1 MSESIR
7 ILLVEDRPLD
17 AELVARALHKAGVG
31 NTIERV
37 DTAPAFLE
45 KLKSFEPDI
54 ILSDYSMPN
63 FAGCDALVL
72 AREHAP
78 HVPFVF
84 LSGTIGEEIAIE
96 SLRSGA
102 VDYILKN
109 NMGRLA
115 TAIERALRD
124 AREKAIKENAE
135 RELRRVQERFA
146 LFMQHLPGPAFIKT
160 IDGRLQFVNR
170 AFERMASRSSDEII
184 GRTNGDIWPQQA
196 AIYDANDAWV
206 RQHNHVLQAFETYSG
221 PGGDRCYLMHKFPI
235 PDSDGRPAMIGG
247 AAVDFTA
254 RLEAE
259 QKLARLSRIH
269 RVLSGINSTIVRVR
283 DRGELLREACRIA
296 VEHGG
301 FRFAWVGLG
310 DGDATP
316 AIAAYRGLDAAATG
330 RFLEGATPFHPQGIA
345 ARAIRE
351 GAALVINDLAAP
363 GNAVPPLPGV
373 TTAAALPLPVEGRV
387 SGALVLYA
395 AGSHVFDDD
404 EMKLLSELAGDI
416 SYALEYIDKNERL
429 DYFAYYDPL
438 TDLPNRSLFA
448 DRVSQLVHA
457 HAADAPQRVAVA
469 VVDVERFALVND
481 TLGRQAGDTLLK
493 LVAARLR
500 DAVQGSAS
508 IARLGADTFAIAV
521 PDVRDDANAA
531 RLLAEFTAAVM
542 GEPYDIGTQELRVAF
557 KCGVAIH
564 PGDGDDAESLLK
576 NAEAAL
582 KNAKASGERYMFYA
596 SQMKAS
602 VAGILLLESR
612 LRKAIAADEFI
623 LHYQPKIELAT
634 GHVDSLE
641 ALIRW
646 QSPDEGLVSP
656 AQFVPMLEETG
667 LIVDVGLWVL
677 RQAVADQQRWASA
690 GYGVPRVSVN
700 VSAKQLRQKDFV
712 ASAIDAVRGAGGDL
726 AAIDLEITETV
737 IMDDIAQYVPKL
749 QALRD
754 AGMGVEIDDFGT
766 GYSSLAYIG
775 RLPLSAMKIDRSFV
789 SAMTE
794 VSDNVSIVST
804 IISLAHQLGLRVV
817 AEGVETPAQR
827 DLLAS
832 MGCDLIQGYLVSRPQ
847 PFDAVS
853 AFLAAAGAGRGAAPG
868 GQAPGARLT
877 ASQ

>member
-1 MSESIR
+1 MSASIR

-17 AELVARALHKAGVG
+17 AELVARALQKAGVG

-45 KLKSFEPDI
+45 KLRSFEPDI

-63 FAGCDALVL
+63 FAGSDALVL
-72 AREHAP
+72 ARAHAP
-78 HVPFVF
+78 HIPFVF

-160 IDGRLQFVNR
+160 LDGRLQFVNR
-170 AFERMASRSSDEII
+170 AFERMASRGSDEII
-184 GRTNGDIWPQQA
+184 GRTNGEIWPQA
-196 AIYDANDAWV
+196 AATYDANDTWV
-206 RQHNHVLQAFETYSG
+206 RQHNHVLQAFETYAG
-221 PGGDRCYLMHKFPI
+221 PEGDRCYLMHKFPI
-235 PDSDGRPAMIGG
+235 PDSEGRPAMIGG

-301 FRFAWVGLG
+301 FRFAWVALG
-310 DGDATP
+310 AGDATP
-316 AIAAYRGLDAAATG
+316 TVAACKGLDGAATE
-330 RFLEGATPFHPQGIA
+330 RFLASAAPFDPQGIA

-351 GAALVINDLAAP
+351 GVPLVVDDISAAGA
-363 GNAVPPLPGV
+363 PPLPGV
-373 TTAAALPLPVEGRV
+373 TAGAALPLPVEGHV

-448 DRVSQLVHA
+448 DRVSQLVNA
-457 HAADAPQRVAVA
+457 HAADSPQRVAVA

-493 LVAARLR
+493 LIAARLR
-500 DAVQGSAS
+500 DAVEGSAS
-508 IARLGADTFAIAV
+508 IARLGADVFAIAV
-521 PDVRDDANAA
+521 PDVRDDADAA
-531 RLLAEFTAAVM
+531 RLLAEFTAALM
-542 GEPYDIGTQELRVAF
+542 GDPYHIGTQELRVAF

-582 KNAKASGERYMFYA
+582 KNAKSSGERYMFYA

-612 LRKAIAADEFI
+612 LHKAIAAEEFI

-634 GHVDSLE
+634 GRIDSLE

-646 QSPDEGLVSP
+646 QSPDEGMVSP

-667 LIVDVGLWVL
+667 MIVDVGLWVL
-677 RQAVADQQRWASA
+677 RQAVTDQQRWASA

-712 ASAIDAVRGAGGDL
+712 ASALDAVRGTGGDP

-794 VSDNVSIVST
+794 VADNISIVST
-804 IISLAHQLGLRVV
+804 IISLAHQLELRVV

-832 MGCDLIQGYLVSRPQ
+832 MGCDIIQGYLVSRPR
-847 PFDAVS
+847 PFEAMT
-853 AFLAAAGAGRGAAPG
+853 AFLGAAAR
-868 GQAPGARLT
+868 
-877 ASQ
+877 